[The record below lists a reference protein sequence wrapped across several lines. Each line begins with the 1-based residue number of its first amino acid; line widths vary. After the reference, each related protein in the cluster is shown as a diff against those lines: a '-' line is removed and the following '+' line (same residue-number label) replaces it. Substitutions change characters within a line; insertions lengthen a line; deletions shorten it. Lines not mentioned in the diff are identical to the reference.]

1 MFLSTVEFVCGL
13 LIGLVVGHLLH
24 YKTYIQLCNINQK
37 LEIAIQAVELIKI
50 KIKSKSSKLPS
61 ERKYADDVENLWKD
75 FKKFFDTKSE
85 LDPDFS
91 FTKVATQIRELRG
104 GKGIAN
110 STLNNFYQRKTNPR
124 KITVEAVQE
133 WVDKE
138 KEKGEEDVVALII
151 LCSIVSLA
159 RPKYRDTHQM
169 ALGPSISSHAIA
181 LVNL

>member
-1 MFLSTVEFVCGL
+1 MFLSTIEFVCGL
-13 LIGLVVGHLLH
+13 LIGLVVGNLLH

-37 LEIAIQAVELIKI
+37 LEIAIQLNKI

-61 ERKYADDVENLWKD
+61 ERKYAEDVENLWKD

-85 LDPDFS
+85 LEPDFS

-110 STLNNFYQRKTNPR
+110 STPNNFYQRKTNPR

-138 KEKGEEDVVALII
+138 KGKENDG
-151 LCSIVSLA
+151 
-159 RPKYRDTHQM
+159 
-169 ALGPSISSHAIA
+169 
-181 LVNL
+181 VNNNDNDNMQHRFH

>member
-1 MFLSTVEFVCGL
+1 MFLPTIEFVCGL
-13 LIGLVVGHLLH
+13 LIGLVIGHLLH

-37 LEIAIQAVELIKI
+37 LEIAIQAVELNKI

-61 ERKYADDVENLWKD
+61 ERKHADDVENLWKD

-85 LDPDFS
+85 LEPDFS

-138 KEKGEEDVVALII
+138 KVKENDG
-151 LCSIVSLA
+151 
-159 RPKYRDTHQM
+159 
-169 ALGPSISSHAIA
+169 
-181 LVNL
+181 VNNNDNDM